1 MTKKSKLRLC
11 DWSLLLLTIAI
22 FASGIQLEINPT
34 GATIWVWTHIVIGLL
49 FFCGIFWH
57 IGLHKSGKKRV
68 ESKNKN
74 RRNRHAVMG
83 VFFLFTLLSG
93 IIATCHWIGTYLHS
107 TIGGIH
113 GKFGFLFIITV
124 ISHIARHRRFYY
136 L

>member
-11 DWSLLLLTIAI
+11 DWSLLFLTIAI
-22 FASGIQLEINPT
+22 FASGIQLEINPA
-34 GATIWVWTHIVIGLL
+34 GATIWVWAHIVIGIL

-83 VFFLFTLLSG
+83 VFFLLTLLSG
-93 IIATCHWIGTYLHS
+93 IIATCHWIGTYFHS

-124 ISHIARHRRFYY
+124 IFHIAKHRRFYCR
-136 L
+136 

>member
-11 DWSLLLLTIAI
+11 DWSLLFLTIAI
-22 FASGIQLEINPT
+22 FASGIQLEINPA
-34 GATIWVWTHIVIGLL
+34 GATIWVWAHIVIGIL

-83 VFFLFTLLSG
+83 VFFLLTLLSG
-93 IIATCHWIGTYLHS
+93 IIGTLAEGSPLRQKRPSPRRGPRVCGWSS
-107 TIGGIH
+107 TPAG
-113 GKFGFLFIITV
+113 
-124 ISHIARHRRFYY
+124 RRRKPSGS
-136 L
+136 

>member
-11 DWSLLLLTIAI
+11 DLSLLFLTIAI
-22 FASGIQLEINPT
+22 LALGIQLEINPA
-34 GATIWVWTHIVIGLL
+34 GATIWVWAHIVIVIL

-57 IGLHKSGKKRV
+57 IFFHKSGKKRV

-83 VFFLFTLLSG
+83 VFFLLTLLSG
-93 IIATCHWIGTYLHS
+93 IIATCHWIGTYFHS

-124 ISHIARHRRFYY
+124 ISHIAKHRRFYY